1 MQQVTATTMLQKSL
15 QASTSVQTYSLIKGN
30 TYVNQDDIFRRF
42 EVVIQLILLHLRKKV
57 NAHFHIFPDAEYAE
71 YDEAATMEKFRREAR
86 READRERMESD
97 ARGMFEESLKPDVIA
112 RVLKTSIED
121 VERIL
126 GLNKG

>member
-15 QASTSVQTYSLIKGN
+15 QASTSVQTYSLLKGN

-57 NAHFHIFPDAEYAE
+57 NAHFHIFPDAEY
-71 YDEAATMEKFRREAR
+71 DEAATMEKFN
-86 READRERMESD
+86 READRERMEND
-97 ARGMFEESLKPDVIA
+97 ARGMFEEGLKPDVIA

>member
-1 MQQVTATTMLQKSL
+1 M
-15 QASTSVQTYSLIKGN
+15 
-30 TYVNQDDIFRRF
+30 NQDDIFRRF
-42 EVVIQLILLHLRKKV
+42 EVVVQLILLHLRKKV
-57 NAHFHIFPDAEYAE
+57 NAPFHIFPDAEYAE
-71 YDEAATMEKFRREAR
+71 YDEATTMEKFKREAR

-112 RVLKTSIED
+112 SVLKTSIED